1 MIEMYTQ
8 VECCPELNQK
18 KLTKFCKDRDIVLI
32 AYSPLGHPKENI
44 RHPNFIY
51 DDKVLQIAKKHNKT
65 APQIVLRFLVS
76 RKTHRNDKY
85 YLPIFNNNN
94 SSNNNTE
101 FIISAYRF
109 VVDSVYK
116 FSCFV

>member
-1 MIEMYTQ
+1 MIETYTQ

-18 KLTKFCKDRDIVLI
+18 KLTKFCKERDIVLI

-76 RKTHRNDKY
+76 RKTHRNDKNIT
-85 YLPIFNNNN
+85 YLSLI
-94 SSNNNTE
+94 T
-101 FIISAYRF
+101 II
-109 VVDSVYK
+109 VVITTQNLLLAHTVLL
-116 FSCFV
+116 